1 MSDEDKSEEPTP
13 KKLEDARLEGDV
25 PQSRD
30 FASFVVFAGLT
41 LALYFWAKNLLPE
54 MTKVLRSYLSL
65 ERQLPS
71 DAREAQQFMARL
83 LVEVVVLT
91 GPFMAA
97 VFCFGVVAYL
107 GQFGFLFVPKKVMP
121 DFKRINPASGLKRIL
136 SRETIV
142 EFVKSFLKVSV
153 FTVILYFMSKGEAE
167 NLVEIGA
174 SPVALILTYLGSMI
188 LKLIF
193 ACLLF
198 IAVLGVVDLFY
209 QRWSYNQKM
218 MMTMKEVRDEYKQR
232 EGDPHVKARIRQ
244 IQRETARARMMDK
257 VPKADVVVANPTHV
271 AVALQYEK
279 GRMSAPTVVAKGA
292 GHTAVR
298 IKALAIESGVP
309 VLEKRELARYLYK
322 NVEIGHIVPESLY
335 SAVAEVL
342 AFVYRMKKKY
352 KSLGGI
358 PKRLLTKE
366 EVG

>member
-1 MSDEDKSEEPTP
+1 VSDEEKTEEPTP
-13 KKLEDARLEGDV
+13 KKLEDARGKGDV
-25 PQSRD
+25 PQSKD
-30 FASFVVFAGLT
+30 FASFVVFLGLT
-41 LALYFWAKNLLPE
+41 LALYFGATNLLPQI
-54 MTKVLRSYLSL
+54 TKVLRSYLSL
-65 ERQLPS
+65 ERALP
-71 DAREAQQFMARL
+71 DTAQEAHQFITRML
-83 LVEVVVLT
+83 WDVVILT
-91 GPFMAA
+91 APFMIA
-97 VFCFGVVAYL
+97 VFAFGIVAYL
-107 GQFGFLFVPKKVMP
+107 GQFGFLFVPDKIMP
-121 DFKRINPASGLKRIL
+121 DFKRINPVSGFKKIF
-136 SRETIV
+136 SRETVV
-142 EFVKSFLKVSV
+142 EFIKSALKVGV
-153 FTVILYFMSKGEAE
+153 FTIIMYFMVKGEADKII
-167 NLVEIGA
+167 EIGA
-174 SPVALILTYLGSMI
+174 SPVALILTYMASMI

-198 IAVLGVVDLFY
+198 IGILGIIDLGY
-209 QRWSYNQKM
+209 QRWNYNEKM
-218 MMTMKEVRDEYKQR
+218 KMSLKEVRDEYKQR

-257 VPKADVVVANPTHV
+257 VPQADVIVANPTHV

-292 GHTAVR
+292 GHIAVR
-298 IKALAIESGVP
+298 IKTLAIESGVP

-366 EVG
+366 EVV